1 MDLPRDAESA
11 PRPGPACPAA
21 PARGRALRLVPDTA
35 GGRRRNGEATRDEA
49 QLVAQVQAYLE
60 ARRRRRTPAAELT
73 AAWDRFHRR
82 YQPVVFDLIRS
93 YGPEDTADAEDGEQE
108 AWMRLLMKL
117 PDFRCDP
124 RNGSF
129 RSWLRILVRRVW
141 LDRLRRREPAGPLSP
156 EIAAVLPGREEDPA
170 RTHDRHRV
178 CAAVHE
184 ALTGLRGGVAT
195 TTYRVL
201 LLHGL
206 GGRPIPVVAA
216 RLRLTPGQVRA
227 RYRRVV
233 LKLRILLAP
242 LQE

>member
-1 MDLPRDAESA
+1 MDRPGDAESA
-11 PRPGPACPAA
+11 PRPGPACPAD
-21 PARGRALRLVPDTA
+21 PARARALRLAPDTA
-35 GGRRRNGEATRDEA
+35 GGRDAEATRDEW

-60 ARRRRRTPAAELT
+60 VRRRRQTPTAELT
-73 AAWDRFHRR
+73 AAWDRFHHR
-82 YQPVVFDLIRS
+82 YQPLVLDLIRS
-93 YGPEDTADAEDGEQE
+93 YGPEDTADLEDGAQE

-124 RNGSF
+124 RNGPF
-129 RSWLRILVRRVW
+129 RSWLRVLVRRVW

-156 EIAAVLPGREEDPA
+156 EIADVLPGREEDPA

-178 CAAVHE
+178 CAAVHD
-184 ALTGLRGGVAT
+184 ALIGLRTDVAT
-195 TTYRVL
+195 TTYRVV

-206 GGRPIPVVAA
+206 EGGSIPAVAA
-216 RLRLTPGQVRA
+216 RLRLTPGQAGA
-227 RYRRVV
+227 RYRRAA